1 MDRIPNT
8 NTAYQD
14 DSQTN
19 RLSTPRFTRGAA
31 RRAQQVV
38 ALRPDFLRP
47 VRPLWRSLAAQ
58 SYRTKVLAGIVFV
71 AIVGS
76 VVGGLL
82 AAVNNAN
89 EDRIGA
95 ETLATDSDANT
106 QFESSQSTLKPKRE
120 VGLSPV
126 KTESMMGFDGPEVE
140 RAVAEL
146 KKRQS
151 SSRGKKAYRVAT
163 IYPDGSGDFGRER
176 KQRKKH

>member
-19 RLSTPRFTRGAA
+19 LLSTPRFTRGAA

-47 VRPLWRSLAAQ
+47 VRTLRRSLAAQ
-58 SYRTKVLAGIVFV
+58 SYRTKVLAGVVVV
-71 AIVGS
+71 AMVGS

-89 EDRIGA
+89 EDRIDT
-95 ETLATDSDANT
+95 ETLASDSDANT
-106 QFESSQSTLKPKRE
+106 QFESSQPTFKPKRE
-120 VGLSPV
+120 IHVLPN
-126 KTESMMGFDGPEVE
+126 KTETMMGFEGPEVE

-163 IYPDGSGDFGRER
+163 IYPDGSGEFGRER

>member
-14 DSQTN
+14 DSHTA

-47 VRPLWRSLAAQ
+47 VRSLWRSLAAQ
-58 SYRTKVLAGIVFV
+58 SYRTKVLAGIVAV

-89 EDRIGA
+89 EDRIEA
-95 ETLATDSDANT
+95 ETLATDSDAGT
-106 QFESSQSTLKPKRE
+106 QFESSQPTFKPTRE
-120 VGLSPV
+120 VHVPAS
-126 KTESMMGFDGPEVE
+126 KTETMMRFDGPEVE

-151 SSRGKKAYRVAT
+151 SSREKKAYRVAT
-163 IYPDGSGDFGRER
+163 IYPDGSGEFGRER

>member
-8 NTAYQD
+8 NTAYED

-47 VRPLWRSLAAQ
+47 VRALWRSLAAQ
-58 SYRTKVLAGIVFV
+58 SYRTKVLAGVVVV
-71 AIVGS
+71 AMVGS

-89 EDRIGA
+89 EGGIDA
-95 ETLATDSDANT
+95 ETLATDVEVKSES
-106 QFESSQSTLKPKRE
+106 ESSQTTPKPKRE
-120 VGLSPV
+120 VQPPPS
-126 KTESMMGFDGPEVE
+126 KTESAMGFGGPEIE
-140 RAVAEL
+140 RALEEL
-146 KKRQS
+146 KRRES
-151 SSRGKKAYRVAT
+151 SSRGRKAYRVAT
-163 IYPDGSGDFGRER
+163 IYPDGSGEFGRER

>member
-8 NTAYQD
+8 NTAYED

-47 VRPLWRSLAAQ
+47 IRHLWESLGAQ

-71 AIVGS
+71 AVVGS

-82 AAVNNAN
+82 ASVNNAN
-89 EDRIGA
+89 EDGINA
-95 ETLATDSDANT
+95 ETLATDVEVKSES
-106 QFESSQSTLKPKRE
+106 ESSQTTPKPKRE
-120 VGLSPV
+120 VQQPPS
-126 KTESMMGFDGPEVE
+126 KTESMMDFDGPEIE
-140 RAVAEL
+140 RALAEL

-163 IYPDGSGDFGRER
+163 IYPDGSGEFGREP